1 MSDLTK
7 FSDGASILQQV
18 DVSEIFKNLALGIA
32 EAQQKLDD
40 NSIAQAIK
48 LAETQI
54 NGVSLLELGFAP
66 VFYAFQYADI
76 SASINLKMAL
86 KEALEF
92 GFGLDLE
99 LSKTKGY
106 SESSHTFLSEDNY
119 TETTEEYK
127 AARQMTF
134 FAKEKKAVKIN
145 NKLVKQSESLQARS
159 RVEKFK
165 SDIKNDTAIGVDQ
178 VYEEIQSRKLTNNQ
192 SRGVDVW
199 MDGGFLRI
207 EEGIHF
213 GKSGV
218 GILKISDYA
227 NDKVID
233 IDGGGSTASFELD
246 TNLAASLAAA
256 QDETGVLNAPIAEKL
271 YGLSKDGDL
280 YVYNLSTNTWDPI
293 SSTIYFPYNSDEII
307 YGESLKKEGSDLLD
321 LDHDYPTTAA
331 DNENHD
337 QHKLIHKILRLICSN
352 DPDASITI
360 TGMTDPKGGNNPKN
374 KSLAKRR
381 AEKVRDHIFGTG
393 SLVNVGIEAI
403 TNEAG
408 NPDLLKRYAKIKLD
422 SDYMVFIGGNVNENA
437 APVKDGPSAN
447 KFIYADDSTTSPNPA
462 FNTLNVNYGDLLLN
476 FTQTTFSAL
485 VNEVKQA
492 FTQQI
497 HSYEATSEQRHYFL
511 DDNAIVKFSMY
522 TNQSEEIQVE
532 YVDENTSSGTE
543 QKSSF
548 MAGKTKNEKS
558 MLNDTT
564 NSKNQDSSFALGASV
579 DFRMSRQFEMSME
592 GNAAMS
598 ARLVAVP
605 APQGFV
611 VFLQNVYVSQTTD

>member
-99 LSKTKGY
+99 LAKTKGY

-145 NKLVKQSESLQARS
+145 NKLVKQSESLQSKS

-165 SDIKNDTAIGVDQ
+165 SDIKNDTAIGIDQ

-207 EEGIHF
+207 EEGVHF
-213 GKSGV
+213 NSSGV
-218 GILKISDYA
+218 GVLKISDYA
-227 NDKVID
+227 NDKTID
-233 IDGGGSTASFELD
+233 IDGGGTAASFDLNID
-246 TNLAASLAAA
+246 LPLSLIEA
-256 QDETGVLNAPIAEKL
+256 QDSGALPLPMADKL
-271 YGLSKDGDL
+271 YGLSKEGNL
-280 YVYNLSTNTWDPI
+280 YMLNGTVWVPI

-307 YGESLKKEGSDLLD
+307 YGESLKKEGSDLAD
-321 LDHDYPTTAA
+321 LHHNYPTTAI

-337 QHKLIHKILRLICSN
+337 QHKLIHKILRLIRNS
-352 DPDASITI
+352 DPDVSITI
-360 TGMTDPKGGNNPKN
+360 TGMTDPKGGSNPKN

-393 SLVNVGIEAI
+393 TLVNVGIEAI
-403 TNEAG
+403 TNESG
-408 NPDLLKRYAKIKLD
+408 DPDLLKRYAKIKLD
-422 SDYMVFIGGNVNENA
+422 SDYMIFVGGNMKEEA
-437 APVKDGPSAN
+437 SPAKESSSAN
-447 KFIYADDSTTSPNPA
+447 KFIYADDTDSPNLA
-462 FNTLNVNYGDLLLN
+462 FNTLKVNYGDLLLN
-476 FTQTTFSAL
+476 FTETTFSE
-485 VNEVKQA
+485 VVDDVKQA
-492 FTQQI
+492 FTEQK

-511 DDNAIVKFSMY
+511 DDNALVKFSMY

-543 QKSSF
+543 QTSSF
-548 MAGKTKNEKS
+548 FTGKTKNEKS
-558 MLNDTT
+558 MLNDAT

-598 ARLVAVP
+598 ARLVSIP

-611 VFLQNVYVSQTTD
+611 EFLQNVYVNQATV